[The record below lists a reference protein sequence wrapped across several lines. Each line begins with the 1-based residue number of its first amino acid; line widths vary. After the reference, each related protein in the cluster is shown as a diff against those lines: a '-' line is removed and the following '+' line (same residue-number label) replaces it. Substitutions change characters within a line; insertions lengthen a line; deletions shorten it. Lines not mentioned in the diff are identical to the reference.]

1 MDDFTKRRIM
11 KIMDNYTKNKIPKHL
26 QNQLK
31 LNYKIR
37 GNNITLIEERP
48 AFKSDQW
55 VELYI
60 AQFRLDQG
68 KWKIYWRDSKEK
80 WHFIDDIPPD
90 EDFEKQL
97 NIVENDDRGMFWG

>member
-31 LNYKIR
+31 LQYKIR

-48 AFKSDQW
+48 AFMSEQW
-55 VELYI
+55 IQLYI

-68 KWKIYWRDSKEK
+68 KWRIYWRDSKEK
-80 WHFIDDIPPD
+80 WHLIDDIPPD

-97 NIVENDDRGMFWG
+97 IIVDNDDRGMFWN

>member
-1 MDDFTKRRIM
+1 MDDFTKKRII
-11 KIMDNYTKNKIPKHL
+11 KIMDNYTRDKIPKHL

-55 VELYI
+55 VQLDI
-60 AQFRLDQG
+60 AQFRLDQE
-68 KWKIYWRDSKEK
+68 KWKVYWKDSKGK
-80 WHFIDDIPPD
+80 WHFVDDIQPD

-97 NIVENDDRGMFWG
+97 SIVEDDNRGMFWG

>member
-1 MDDFTKRRIM
+1 MDDFTKRRVM
-11 KIMDNYTKNKIPKHL
+11 KIMDNYTKNKTPKHL

-48 AFKSDQW
+48 AFMSDQW
-55 VELYI
+55 VQLDV

-68 KWKIYWRDSKEK
+68 KWKIYWRDSKKK
-80 WHFIDDIPPD
+80 WHFIDDIQPD

-97 NIVENDDRGMFWG
+97 NIVDNDNRGMFWG